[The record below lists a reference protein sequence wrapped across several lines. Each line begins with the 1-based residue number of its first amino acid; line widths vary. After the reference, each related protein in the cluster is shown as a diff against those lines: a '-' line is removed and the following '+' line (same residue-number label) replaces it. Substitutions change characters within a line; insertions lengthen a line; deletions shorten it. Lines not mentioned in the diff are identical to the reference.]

1 MGHREA
7 GNSVFHA
14 SKAETVLPA
23 TAVETTGIELVWTR
37 WDSRTDIRY
46 PGIRNGHAFTARQE
60 GERGEVDRDDEDDRG
75 ASGSGLSWSQA
86 RAVEDQSLRWCHIAR
101 SWEPAGERT
110 RGFRLGETVTL
121 ACAAPSVPFR
131 ARHSLGGGSSNPG
144 RTVFLKAL
152 GMGPRASNLFEAPCQ
167 P

>member
-7 GNSVFHA
+7 GNVVFHA

-37 WDSRTDIRY
+37 RSIRPGY
-46 PGIRNGHAFTARQE
+46 TVSGIRNGSVYTARQE

-101 SWEPAGERT
+101 SWEPAGDRT

-131 ARHSLGGGSSNPG
+131 ARDSLGGGVLESQAG
-144 RTVFLKAL
+144 RF
-152 GMGPRASNLFEAPCQ
+152 S
-167 P
+167 